1 MTKKKIDGYLK
12 MKSFFFSVFALCCL
26 ATLNAQLDP
35 PETVDEFDVIK
46 YVGRWYQVC
55 AWVLSL

>member
-1 MTKKKIDGYLK
+1 
-12 MKSFFFSVFALCCL
+12 MKSFLFSVFALCCL

-55 AWVLSL
+55 AWVFNL